1 MSRELDQQT
10 IEQALLRLLAGR
22 EDKTIAAMD
31 VARALAGDHPDAW
44 GPLMPAIR
52 RAAVR
57 LMKGGRAVIYRKGRP
72 VDPNDFKGVYRI
84 GLPPA
89 AQCEGAGPGSSSGV

>member
-1 MSRELDQQT
+1 MRTDLDPDA
-10 IEQALLRLLAGR
+10 IESALLRVLAARGAG
-22 EDKTIAAMD
+22 KTVAPMD

-57 LMKGGRAVIYRKGRP
+57 LTKSGRAVIYRKGRP
-72 VDPNDFKGVYRI
+72 VDPEDFKGVYRI
-84 GLPPA
+84 GLP
-89 AQCEGAGPGSSSGV
+89 GA